1 VEVQFMGSVST
12 NPAITNL
19 LQTISSAQSP
29 VLSSPAVIS
38 SLENAPPQDIIQISD
53 AATQMEGIDAEFGIT
68 PTPTD
73 TVASDLSNVLS
84 TLTTPA
90 TASSSSSATTAP
102 SGAQQLATYQA
113 ALQEADTDALFG
125 TGTSNSLST
134 PVFG

>member
-1 VEVQFMGSVST
+1 MGSVSSS

-38 SLENAPPQDIIQISD
+38 SLENAPPADIIQIST
-53 AATQMEGIDAEFGIT
+53 AATEMAGIDAEFGIT

-73 TVASDLSNVLS
+73 TEDTDLNSVLSDLAPSQTTGS
-84 TLTTPA
+84 TQ
-90 TASSSSSATTAP
+90 ATTA
-102 SGAQQLATYQA
+102 QQLNTYQSA
-113 ALQEADTDALFG
+113 VQEADTQAILG
-125 TGTSNSLST
+125 TGTTTGLSA

>member
-1 VEVQFMGSVST
+1 MEVQFMGSVSSP

-38 SLENAPPQDIIQISD
+38 SLESAPPADIIQIST
-53 AATQMEGIDAEFGIT
+53 AATQLAGIDAEFGIT

-73 TVASDLSNVLS
+73 TETTDLNDVLS
-84 TLTTPA
+84 ALAPSQ
-90 TASSSSSATTAP
+90 TAGSSSATT
-102 SGAQQLATYQA
+102 AQQLATYQA
-113 ALQEADTDALFG
+113 AVQEADTQTLFG
-125 TGTSNSLST
+125 SGTTAGLST

>member
-1 VEVQFMGSVST
+1 MGSVSSS

-38 SLENAPPQDIIQISD
+38 SLENAPPADIIQIST
-53 AATQMEGIDAEFGIT
+53 AATEMSGLDAEFGIT

-73 TVASDLSNVLS
+73 TAGTDLSNVLS
-84 TLTTPA
+84 TLAPSQTTGSTPA
-90 TASSSSSATTAP
+90 TT
-102 SGAQQLATYQA
+102 AQQLATYQSA
-113 ALQEADTDALFG
+113 VQEADTQALFG
-125 TGTSNSLST
+125 TGTTTGLSA

>member
-1 VEVQFMGSVST
+1 MGSVASS

-38 SLENAPPQDIIQISD
+38 SLENGPPADIIQIST
-53 AATQMEGIDAEFGIT
+53 AATEMAGIDAEFGIT

-73 TVASDLSNVLS
+73 TEDTDLNNVLS
-84 TLTTPA
+84 ALAPSQTTASTPA
-90 TASSSSSATTAP
+90 TTD
-102 SGAQQLATYQA
+102 QQLATYQSA
-113 ALQEADTDALFG
+113 VQEADTQSLLG
-125 TGTSNSLST
+125 TGTTAGLSA

>member
-1 VEVQFMGSVST
+1 LEVQFMGSVSSP

-38 SLENAPPQDIIQISD
+38 SLENAPPADIIQIST
-53 AATQMEGIDAEFGIT
+53 AATQLAGIDAEFGIT

-73 TVASDLSNVLS
+73 TEDTDLNNVLS
-84 TLTTPA
+84 ALAPSQTTGSTPA
-90 TASSSSSATTAP
+90 TS
-102 SGAQQLATYQA
+102 AQQLASYQSAVQA
-113 ALQEADTDALFG
+113 ADTQALLG
-125 TGTSNSLST
+125 TGTTTGLSD